1 MKPEFERAA
10 ISGDVLALETLL
22 GAGTDIDARDRYGQT
37 ALMLAAH
44 HGRLQAVETLL
55 RHGANPDVTA
65 KFNLSALMLA
75 IVARHEAVAG
85 ALLRAGTDL
94 EHRGT
99 GAPGFWNKTAYDL
112 AVDRGMAALCAE
124 IMKAKETH
132 A

>member
-1 MKPEFERAA
+1 M
-10 ISGDVLALETLL
+10 SGDVPALEAQL
-22 GAGTDIDARDRYGQT
+22 GAGADVDAKDRYGQT

-44 HGRLQAVETLL
+44 HGWLEAVETLL

-85 ALLRAGTDL
+85 ALLRAGADL
-94 EHRGT
+94 ELRGS

-112 AVDRGMAALCAE
+112 AADRGMALLCAQ

>member
-10 ISGDVLALETLL
+10 VSGDAPALETLL
-22 GAGTDIDARDRYGQT
+22 SAGTDIDARDRYGQT

-55 RHGANPDVTA
+55 RHGANPDVAA

-75 IVARHEAVAG
+75 IVAGHEAVAG
-85 ALLRAGTDL
+85 ALLCAGADL
-94 EHRGT
+94 ELRGT

-112 AVDRGMAALCAE
+112 AAERGMAALCAK